1 MILAKQPITLAEVK
15 HIVDKLDEKE
25 ELKSYLKDF
34 TKLSKE
40 KADKLIK
47 ELESLNN
54 QRLKQEDIVKI
65 VDFVPKS
72 IEELRTIVLDSS
84 FSEEESN
91 AILAITKNY

>member
-1 MILAKQPITLAEVK
+1 MAEVK

-25 ELKSYLKDF
+25 ELKLYLKNF
-34 TKLSKE
+34 TKLSKDKSE
-40 KADKLIK
+40 KLMK

-65 VDFVPKS
+65 VDFVPKG
-72 IEELRTIVLDSS
+72 IEELRTVILDSS